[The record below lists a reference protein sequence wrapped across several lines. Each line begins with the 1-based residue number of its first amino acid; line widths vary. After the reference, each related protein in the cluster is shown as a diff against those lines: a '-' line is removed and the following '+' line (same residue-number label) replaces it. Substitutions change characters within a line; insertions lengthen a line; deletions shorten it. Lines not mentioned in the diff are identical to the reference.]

1 MPRRNGRSAYY
12 KRLQLFMRFRR
23 VFGEK
28 VFKRRGKF
36 KVGER
41 YGGG

>member
-1 MPRRNGRSAYY
+1 MPRYNGRTKYY

-28 VFKRRGKF
+28 VVNKKVVQNDLQKRLQ
-36 KVGER
+36 V
-41 YGGG
+41 